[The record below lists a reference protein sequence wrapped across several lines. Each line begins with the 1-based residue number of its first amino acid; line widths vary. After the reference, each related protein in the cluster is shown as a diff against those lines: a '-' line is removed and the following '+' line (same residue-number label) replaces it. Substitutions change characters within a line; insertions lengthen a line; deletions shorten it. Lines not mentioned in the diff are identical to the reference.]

1 MDQGVPC
8 AEVRGFSAAVRGRG
22 YEWGRVGGRLEAVRG
37 SYMYEEGG
45 CEEGGCEW
53 GKL

>member
-8 AEVRGFSAAVRGRG
+8 AEVRESCVTVRGRGCEWGGWEEGGCEEGAVRGR
-22 YEWGRVGGRLEAVRG
+22 
-37 SYMYEEGG
+37 G

-53 GKL
+53 ERL